1 VASLIAVRGGNPLEG
16 EVKASGA
23 KNAALPAIVASLL
36 TEEPLVLSG
45 VPRLLDVETQ
55 LSLVEALGKEVRW
68 EGQRVVIS
76 GALSRDE
83 APAEIVSRMRA
94 SFLAL
99 GPIVVRLGRAR
110 VPLPGGCVLGARPVD
125 LHLHILERLG
135 ASVELRDGVASARVG
150 RMRGRRIWLRYP
162 SVGATEQAL
171 LVGAVIPGE
180 TEVVNPARE
189 PEVADLC
196 GLLRCM
202 GAEVEVRPDRIIV
215 RGRRE
220 LRGCEYRIIP
230 DRIEAGTYLLAGA
243 ITRGRV
249 RVEGAVPEHMDA
261 LIALLEESGLE
272 VSRGEGGV
280 EVDARGRSWVGI
292 EVETA
297 PYPGFPTDLQPP
309 LTAFLTLAQG
319 KSILRETVFESRFGH
334 VGELLRMGA
343 RIGVHDRTIS
353 VQGVA
358 ELKGADL
365 RATDIRAGAA
375 LVLAALAA
383 QGTSRISGVEHIRR
397 GYENILGKLAL
408 LGAEVWEEESAT

>member
-1 VASLIAVRGGNPLEG
+1 
-16 EVKASGA
+16 
-23 KNAALPAIVASLL
+23 
-36 TEEPLVLSG
+36 
-45 VPRLLDVETQ
+45 
-55 LSLVEALGKEVRW
+55 
-68 EGQRVVIS
+68 
-76 GALSRDE
+76 
-83 APAEIVSRMRA
+83 
-94 SFLAL
+94 
-99 GPIVVRLGRAR
+99 
-110 VPLPGGCVLGARPVD
+110 
-125 LHLHILERLG
+125 
-135 ASVELRDGVASARVG
+135 
-150 RMRGRRIWLRYP
+150 
-162 SVGATEQAL
+162 
-171 LVGAVIPGE
+171 
-180 TEVVNPARE
+180 
-189 PEVADLC
+189 EVADLC